1 MVKKKKKKKQKQK
14 KLTRLQ
20 LETIREL
27 EKLEKEEDSNINP
40 GAVIGGILFILW
52 IIFKIAA
59 NS

>member
-1 MVKKKKKKKQKQK
+1 MVKKKQKQK

-20 LETIREL
+20 RETIRE
-27 EKLEKEEDSNINP
+27 LEKEEDSNINP

>member
-20 LETIREL
+20 LETIREI
-27 EKLEKEEDSNINP
+27 EKLEKEEGSKVNP
-40 GAVIGGILFILW
+40 GAAIGGILFILW

>member
-1 MVKKKKKKKQKQK
+1 MAKKKKKQK

-27 EKLEKEEDSNINP
+27 EKLEKEEGSNINP
-40 GAVIGGILFILW
+40 GAAIGGILFILW